1 MKDGPHGPHEEGSGV
16 GHAAAR
22 EAAAEGG
29 RTIVG
34 PTSAGR
40 APEPHTGTLLL
51 EIRGLCK
58 RFGGVQAV
66 RDLDLDVGEREIFGL
81 LGPNGS
87 GKTTVFNLVAGVL
100 PADAGEIRFQGM
112 LLNAL
117 PPHRRAALGVAR
129 TFQLVRSLARLTVT
143 DNVAVARLYGTSPAR
158 SVDGARREAGQLLE
172 LVGLA
177 DKAGLPAAS
186 LNLAERRRLEVARAL
201 ATRPRLLL
209 LDEPFAGLNAAEVEA
224 EVRLFH
230 RLREEGLTLILV
242 EHNVPAVRALC
253 DRVAFLNSGE
263 KIAEGRPDDVLSH
276 PRVVEVYLGRPGE

>member
-1 MKDGPHGPHEEGSGV
+1 MSGYATAPASGAADGERTVFGPASRP
-16 GHAAAR
+16 A
-22 EAAAEGG
+22 
-29 RTIVG
+29 
-34 PTSAGR
+34 S
-40 APEPHTGTLLL
+40 EPHRGTVLLQV
-51 EIRGLCK
+51 RGLCK

-100 PADAGEIRFQGM
+100 PADAGEIRFRGV

-129 TFQLVRSLARLTVT
+129 TFQLVRSLARMTVT
-143 DNVAVARLYGTSPAR
+143 DNVAVGRLYGTSPAR
-158 SVDGARREAGQLLE
+158 SVDGARREAAQLLD

-177 DKAGLPAAS
+177 DKAGLPAGS

-209 LDEPFAGLNAAEVEA
+209 LDEPFAGLNADEVEA

-276 PRVVEVYLGRPGE
+276 PRVVEVYLGRPGG

>member
-1 MKDGPHGPHEEGSGV
+1 MSGYATAPASGAADGERTVFGPASRPASEPHG
-16 GHAAAR
+16 
-22 EAAAEGG
+22 
-29 RTIVG
+29 
-34 PTSAGR
+34 
-40 APEPHTGTLLL
+40 GTVLLQV
-51 EIRGLCK
+51 RGLCK

-100 PADAGEIRFQGM
+100 PADAGEIRFRGV

-129 TFQLVRSLARLTVT
+129 TFQLVRSLARMTVT
-143 DNVAVARLYGTSPAR
+143 DNVAVGRLYGTSPAR
-158 SVDGARREAGQLLE
+158 SVDGARREAAQLLD

-177 DKAGLPAAS
+177 DKAGLPAGS

-209 LDEPFAGLNAAEVEA
+209 LDEPFAGLNADEVEA

-276 PRVVEVYLGRPGE
+276 PRVVEVYLGRPGG